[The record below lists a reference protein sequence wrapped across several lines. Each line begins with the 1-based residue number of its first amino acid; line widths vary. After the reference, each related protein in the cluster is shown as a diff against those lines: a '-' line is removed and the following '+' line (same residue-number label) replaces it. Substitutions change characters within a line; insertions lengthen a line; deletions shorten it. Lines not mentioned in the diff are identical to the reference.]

1 MRRNLLYLIILVVLA
16 GVAYFLVIKKP
27 WGTLKVDE
35 TAFAVADTANIG
47 KIFIADM
54 EGKKILMERT
64 KDGWI
69 VNQQYKVRNDY
80 IEKLLSTIKN
90 VTVNYPVAE
99 AAQSTVIKE
108 MASNNKKIEI
118 YDRSG
123 KLIKSYYVGNSSLDQ
138 LGTYMIM
145 EGAEKPY
152 VTVIPGFQGTL
163 DTRYTTDESTVRSG
177 AIYNYRVN
185 QLKSVSVNYPSKS
198 DSSFTIEV
206 IGPDSFQLKNNSGQ
220 TVAKYNKQ
228 KVHQYL
234 DYYKFVNC
242 EAFVNDLPKRDTI
255 LQTQPVCTITVTDR
269 NDQPHTTVIYNMP
282 RTPDSAMQ
290 FDRQGNPLPYDSDH
304 FFATINN
311 GNDFV
316 IVQEFHMGRLF
327 KKIAYFIAPSKP
339 GQR

>member
-1 MRRNLLYLIILVVLA
+1 LYFIILALLA
-16 GVAYFLVIKKP
+16 VGAYFLVIKKP

-35 TAFAVADTANIG
+35 TAFAVTDTSNIG

-54 EGKKILMERT
+54 EAKKIVLERT
-64 KDGWI
+64 KDGWM
-69 VNQQYKVRNDY
+69 VNQKYQVRNDY

-90 VTVNYPVAE
+90 VTVNYPVAGS
-99 AAQSTVIKE
+99 AQSTVVKE

-123 KLIKSYYVGNSSLDQ
+123 RLIKSYYVGNPSLDQ
-138 LGTYMIM
+138 LGTYMMM

-163 DTRYTTDESTVRSG
+163 DTRYSTDESQVRSG
-177 AIYNYRVN
+177 VIYNYRVN
-185 QLKSVSVNYPSKS
+185 QLKSVSVSYSSKP
-198 DSSFTIEV
+198 DSSFMIEV

-220 TVAKYNKQ
+220 VLAKYNKQ
-228 KVHQYL
+228 KIHQYL

-242 EAFVNDLPKRDTI
+242 EAFMNDLPKKDSI
-255 LQTQPVCTITVTDR
+255 LQTQPICTITVTDR
-269 NDQPHTTVIYNMP
+269 SNQAHTTVIYNMP
-282 RTPDSAMQ
+282 RTSDSAMQ
-290 FDRQGNPLPYDSDH
+290 YDRQGNPLPYDSDH

-339 GQR
+339 GSR